1 MERRS
6 ARTTSVPE
14 PVTDV
19 EIRVERVS
27 LSILGVVVNT
37 AFKGQEVLEVQPK
50 TQLQAITCVSIS

>member
-27 LSILGVVVNT
+27 LLILGVVVNT

-50 TQLQAITCVSIS
+50 TQLQAIT